1 MAMRRMYLFFFL
13 LISLLATAFAGTARA
28 GDEWPPIDPAELK
41 MTREPLAPGAPAIIL
56 YRQVDRADKVMNPT
70 DYNYQRIKILTEEGR
85 KYANIEIPFEK
96 KLFRVNAIRARTIHP
111 DGSIVN
117 FEGKIYENTIV
128 KSQTEKYLAKT
139 FTMPDVTV
147 GSVIEYSFNYAY
159 QQFML
164 VESRWILSE
173 ELFTKDAK
181 FTLRP
186 FREFAWRV
194 VWSWPAGVPNEAT
207 PVTEDEQH
215 ILHMEAKNL
224 PAFQTEEY
232 MPPANE
238 FRFWVR
244 FIYTKDVP
252 EMNEDKYWASFGK
265 KENGRAEEF
274 VNKRKAL
281 EQAEA
286 QIVSPNDAP
295 MLKLEK
301 IYTRMQQI
309 RNLDLEEHKM
319 EEEQKRE
326 NLKSAT
332 NAEEVWKSQYG
343 KAEDISWLFLG
354 LVRAAGIE
362 AYPCKVS
369 RRNQY
374 FFHRDRLNSN
384 DLKASVVLVK
394 LDGKEMYFDPGAAF
408 APFGLLPWEESGV
421 PGLKLDKEGGRWITT
436 SLPDSDATRI
446 ERKSDLKLQEDG
458 SLEGKVTVTWTGLE
472 ATWRR
477 AEQRNQ
483 DETSR
488 KKYLEDDLKDSIA
501 MGSQV
506 DLTSPPDWKNSD
518 TPLTGEFTVKVPGY
532 VTSAGR
538 KMLLPMSLFSAEEL
552 HMFEHA
558 QRVYDIYF
566 KYPAKKID
574 DITIDLPLDWK
585 STTLPK
591 PFDKNAKAADY
602 KLSVEDQ
609 KGAVHIRRELRM
621 DLTLVPKESYPALR
635 GFFQVVRAQ
644 DDQQIVL
651 LPGGVSA
658 TR

>member
-1 MAMRRMYLFFFL
+1 MAIRPMHFFPL
-13 LISLLATAFAGTARA
+13 LILLLSPAFAGSARA
-28 GDEWPPIDPAELK
+28 SDEWPPIDPAELK
-41 MTREPLAPGAPAIIL
+41 MTSEPLAPGAPAIIL

-85 KYANIEIPFEK
+85 KYGNIEIPFEK
-96 KLFRVNAIRARTIHP
+96 ALFRVNAIRARTIHP

-117 FEGKIYENTIV
+117 FEGKVYENTIV

-164 VESRWILSE
+164 IESRWILSE

-224 PAFQTEEY
+224 PAFQAEEY

-238 FRFWVR
+238 FRYWVR

-252 EMNEDKYWASFGK
+252 EMNEDKYWTGFGK

-295 MLKLEK
+295 MVKLQK
-301 IYTRMQQI
+301 IYTRMQQV

-369 RRNQY
+369 RRNES
-374 FFHRDRLNSN
+374 FFHKDRLNSN
-384 DLKASVVLVK
+384 ELKASVVLVK
-394 LDGKEMYFDPGAAF
+394 LDGKEIYFDPGAAF

-421 PGLKLDKEGGRWITT
+421 PGLKLDKEGGKWITT
-436 SLPDSDATRI
+436 SLPDSGATRI
-446 ERKSDLKLQEDG
+446 ERKGDLKLQADG
-458 SLEGKVTVTWTGLE
+458 SLEGKVAVTRTGLE
-472 ATWRR
+472 GTWRR

-488 KKYLEDDLKDSIA
+488 KKFLEDDLKDSIA
-501 MGSQV
+501 MGSEV
-506 DLTSPPDWKNSD
+506 ELTSQPDWKNSD
-518 TPLTGEFTVKVPGY
+518 TPFTAEFTVKVPGY
-532 VTSAGR
+532 VSSAGR
-538 KMLLPMSLFSAEEL
+538 KLLFPLSLFSAGEQ
-552 HMFEHA
+552 HMFEHSGRA
-558 QRVYDIYF
+558 YDIYF
-566 KYPAKKID
+566 KYPLKKID

-585 STTLPK
+585 TTTLPK
-591 PFDKNAKAADY
+591 PFDKDAKAADY
-602 KLSVEDQ
+602 KLSVEEQ
-609 KGAVHIRRELRM
+609 KGVLHIRRELRM

-658 TR
+658 SR